1 MLARRRRTNLI
12 SHTRKFATATILA
25 AAATLTLSAC
35 GNSGPDVSAEG
46 QIDYACALIDDVK
59 ENQPSVEGDW
69 SLRIGDQ
76 TDPAMLK
83 VMAAASFA
91 GGGTGGGAPVS
102 EGMQGAAK
110 DIFAG
115 IASLNAEKIKGGV
128 DVCAG
133 ACAAR

>member
-83 VMAAASFA
+83 VMAAASLA
-91 GGGTGGGAPVS
+91 GGGTGGRC
-102 EGMQGAAK
+102 
-110 DIFAG
+110 
-115 IASLNAEKIKGGV
+115 GGHHF
-128 DVCAG
+128 
-133 ACAAR
+133 